1 MMVAAAAATVAFP
14 AASQSRPGG
23 APLRLLKPP
32 RLKAKAL
39 VGLVAPGG
47 VVGDA
52 TIQQCVANLEAQGF
66 DVRVGNNIRAV
77 HGGYAGTVEERLE
90 DLHDMFTHREVAAI
104 WTARGG
110 SGALALL
117 PRIDYGLVR
126 RHPKILIGYSDITAL
141 HLAMLRHA
149 GLVTFHGPVASST
162 FSDFSVGHMLGVLG
176 EPTSTRV
183 LPIAEENL
191 ARAEAEPQFKPRT
204 FRAGTAE
211 GRLAGG
217 NLSLLCATVGTPYG
231 IQGRGHLLFLE
242 EVGEA
247 PYRIDRM
254 LMQLQLARVLPD
266 ASGVAMGVFQRCD
279 PPDPEP
285 SLSLA
290 ETLAERMA
298 AVRVPAAYGFSFGH
312 IPRQVTLPVGLRAR
326 LDTEGRTL
334 TLLEPAVT

>member
-1 MMVAAAAATVAFP
+1 MAAAAATVAFP
-14 AASQSRPGG
+14 AASQAKAGGG
-23 APLRLLKPP
+23 ALSLVKPP
-32 RLKAKAL
+32 RLKPKAL

-47 VVGDA
+47 IVSDSL
-52 TIQQCVANLEAQGF
+52 IQKCVANLESLEF
-66 DVRVGNNIRAV
+66 DVRVGKNIRAQ

-90 DLHDMFTHREVAAI
+90 DLHDMFAHREVQAI

-126 RHPKILIGYSDITAL
+126 RAPKILIGYSDITAL

-162 FSDFSVGHMLGVLG
+162 FSEFSVKHMLGVLA
-176 EPTSTRV
+176 EPSKERL
-183 LPIAEENL
+183 LPVSEENL
-191 ARAEAEPQFKPRT
+191 ARIDEMPQFKPRT

-211 GRLAGG
+211 GRLVGG
-217 NLSLLCATVGTPYG
+217 NLSLVCATVGTPYG

-254 LMQLQLARVLPD
+254 LMQLQLARALSD
-266 ASGVAMGVFQRCD
+266 ASGVAMGVFQRCESTD
-279 PPDPEP
+279 NEP
-285 SLSLA
+285 SLTLA

-298 AVRVPAAYGFSFGH
+298 QSKVPAAYGLSFGH
-312 IPRQVTLPVGLRAR
+312 IPRQVTIPVGVRAR
-326 LDTEGRTL
+326 FDAEARTL
-334 TLLEPAVT
+334 TLLESPVS